1 MGVMDS
7 HGGSDRSPLLQKG
20 GTMGITE
27 TPLELLV
34 NDQKM
39 HILALVNLF
48 FECVNVLHIL

>member
-39 HILALVNLF
+39 HILALVNFF